1 MSRLIETICIR
12 QGQVQNLAW
21 HQRRLDKTFEEIF
34 PGEKPHSLSDLI
46 MVHESF
52 DVEKVKCRFLYDS
65 KNVEIQFLPYQKH
78 QIESLL
84 FLEHS
89 DLVYNYKW
97 ENREVLDKGKDLLL
111 PFQSI
116 VFLKNKLITDG
127 IYSNVAFL
135 KNGKWY
141 TPAHPVLE
149 GTCRARLLELGII
162 QPSVIKTS
170 DLHQFE
176 SVRLFNAMTGW
187 EDSWEIPMEKTSIL
201 K

>member
-1 MSRLIETICIR
+1 M
-12 QGQVQNLAW
+12 AW

-78 QIESLL
+78 QIESLPFWNILTL
-84 FLEHS
+84 FTIIMGKS
-89 DLVYNYKW
+89 
-97 ENREVLDKGKDLLL
+97 RSRRKGKDLLL

-116 VFLKNKLITDG
+116 VFLRNRLITDG